1 MQRNND
7 VTPKRRAAAALTPEG
22 PCTPAA
28 ELTPGAARIE
38 AALYTVLVFFLS
50 LGLYVPLVI
59 SGKPVAEQPL
69 AAMSLMWTP
78 ALAAAATA
86 AIRRRPVRWVL
97 LGLGGGRAT
106 GAPRRLRSLGVVGV
120 AVVFPVVVGA
130 IAYGI
135 AWTTGLAEFVP
146 PVGAASRPGAV
157 GIPGAVAGL
166 VASVARAATLG
177 SLLGLIMVA
186 GEEIG
191 WRGFLAPRLAATGV
205 PRPLLLGGVIWA
217 AWHTP
222 LILTGQYATG
232 PIPLI
237 SVFGFG
243 ILAVSLHSLWTRWT
257 DRTGSLWPAILGHSA
272 WNTVIQFPFD
282 GHTGGTWARLWVG
295 DSGVLVA
302 AVCAG
307 AVALVLRRDRSRSAM
322 ISP

>member
-1 MQRNND
+1 MQRIND
-7 VTPKRRAAAALTPEG
+7 VTPKRHADAALTPEG
-22 PCTPAA
+22 ARTPEA
-28 ELTPGAARIE
+28 ELTPAAARIE
-38 AALYTVLVFFLS
+38 AALYTALVFFLS
-50 LGLYVPLVI
+50 LGFYVPLVI

-69 AAMSLMWTP
+69 AAMLLMWTP

-86 AIRRRPVRWVL
+86 AIRRRPVRWGL
-97 LGLGGGRAT
+97 LGLGRGRAT
-106 GAPRRLRSLGVVGV
+106 GASRRLRTLRSVGV

-146 PVGAASRPGAV
+146 PGGAAGRPGALSV
-157 GIPGAVAGL
+157 PGAVAGL
-166 VASVARAATLG
+166 AVSVARAATLG
-177 SLLGLIMVA
+177 SILGVIMVA

-232 PIPLI
+232 PIPLV
-237 SVFGFG
+237 SVLGFG
-243 ILAVSLHSLWTRWT
+243 MLAVSLHSLWTHWT
-257 DRTGSLWPAILGHSA
+257 ERTGSLWPAILGHSA

-307 AVALVLRRDRSRSAM
+307 AVTVVLRRNRSRSVM
-322 ISP
+322 IFP

>member
-1 MQRNND
+1 MQPNNY
-7 VTPKRRAAAALTPEG
+7 VTPKLRAAAALTPEG

-28 ELTPGAARIE
+28 ELTPEAARIE

-50 LGLYVPLVI
+50 LGLYAPLVI

-69 AAMSLMWTP
+69 AAMLLMWTP
-78 ALAAAATA
+78 ALAAGATA
-86 AIRRRPVRWVL
+86 AIRRRPVRWGL

-106 GAPRRLRSLGVVGV
+106 GASRRLRTLGTVGL
-120 AVVFPVVVGA
+120 AVMFPVVVGA

-146 PVGAASRPGAV
+146 PVGVASRPGALSV
-157 GIPGAVAGL
+157 PGAVGGL
-166 VASVARAATLG
+166 AVSVARAATLG
-177 SLLGLIMVA
+177 SILGVIMVA

-191 WRGFLAPRLAATGV
+191 WRGFLAPRLTATGV
-205 PRPLLLGGVIWA
+205 SRPLLLGGAIWA

-232 PIPLI
+232 PIPLV
-237 SVFGFG
+237 SVLGFG
-243 ILAVSLHSLWTRWT
+243 MLAVALHSVWTRWT
-257 DRTGSLWPAILGHSA
+257 ERNGSLWPAILGHSA

-307 AVALVLRRDRSRSAM
+307 AVAVVLRRDRSRSAM